1 MIQNIGGIVFATSDR
16 ESDKYIEV
24 LRAEHNLDKYVLK
37 IDRTLRPPQYTLF
50 LEDEERRPDGSWR
63 ILRENLF
70 ESCKMWKIENYIK
83 THISL

>member
-24 LRAEHNLDKYVLK
+24 LRAEHNLDKYILK
-37 IDRTLRPPQYTLF
+37 IDRTLRPPEYRLF
-50 LEDEERRPDGSWR
+50 LEYEERQADSSWR
-63 ILRENLF
+63 TFRHRLF
-70 ESCKMWKIENYIK
+70 ETSKMWKLDNFIK